1 MRKVEMRTFVRLQT
15 TQKMTSS
22 LCYCVHTVC
31 IKLWRTSRELSVIE
45 KEIIDIRE
53 TILNKKQKI
62 LKNGEIM
69 KN

>member
-1 MRKVEMRTFVRLQT
+1 MRKVEMRTFVRLRT

-31 IKLWRTSRELSVIE
+31 MNLWRTSGELSLIE
-45 KEIIDIRE
+45 IEIIDMEEKNQNR
-53 TILNKKQKI
+53 KQNI
-62 LKNGEIM
+62 IQNGELM